1 MNLLEG
7 MSRWF
12 PSKTEI
18 QKWIEDQEK
27 EFAEVENKNPNLSL
41 EDWLEKYIFID
52 IHEIFFGGIHQGLY
66 EWLDRLEYTH
76 FEI

>member
-27 EFAEVENKNPNLSL
+27 DFVESHNKNPNLSI
-41 EDWLEKYIFID
+41 EDWLERYIITNID
-52 IHEIFFGGIHQGLY
+52 EIFFGGIH
-66 EWLDRLEYTH
+66 
-76 FEI
+76 